1 MGSPADVEA
10 IFKEAESSMKKAV
23 DYFKNEI
30 AGFRTGRASTKLVE
44 DIKVDYY
51 GSKMPLKQ
59 IASITVP
66 EHNQIV
72 IQPWDQNAVSEIE
85 KALREYLNVNP
96 TVQGSIIRVTLA
108 PPTEERRR
116 EMVRLLHKLAE
127 EARVAI
133 RNIRREA
140 KDKLEELEGIGE
152 DEVRRLLDRLQKLT
166 DKYVD
171 MVNQIARAKE
181 EEILSI

>member
-1 MGSPADVEA
+1 MATPEVEA

-51 GSKMPLKQ
+51 GSKMPIKQ
-59 IASITVP
+59 IATVVVP
-66 EHNQIV
+66 EPTQIV

-85 KALREYLNVNP
+85 KAIREYLNLNP
-96 TVQGSIIRVTLA
+96 TVQGNVVRINLP

-116 EMVRLLHKLAE
+116 EMVRLLNKLAE
-127 EARVAI
+127 EARVAV
-133 RNIRREA
+133 RNVRREA
-140 KDKLEELEGIGE
+140 KEKIEKLEGVSE
-152 DEVRRLLDRLQKLT
+152 DEIRRLLERLQKLT
-166 DKYVD
+166 DQYIKKIND
-171 MVNQIARAKE
+171 LTAAKE
-181 EEILSI
+181 EEIMSV

>member
-1 MGSPADVEA
+1 MTAPDVEA
-10 IFKEAESSMKKAV
+10 IFKEAEQSMRKAV
-23 DYFKNEI
+23 EYFKNEI

-44 DIKVDYY
+44 DLKVEYY

-59 IASITVP
+59 IATIMVP

-85 KALREYLNVNP
+85 KAVREYLNLNP
-96 TVQGSIIRVTLA
+96 TVQGNIVRITLP
-108 PPTEERRR
+108 PPTEERRK

-133 RNIRREA
+133 RNVRREA
-140 KDKLEELEGIGE
+140 KDKLEDLEGVSE
-152 DEVRRLLDRLQKLT
+152 DEIRRLLDRLQKLT
-166 DKYVD
+166 DKYIQ
-171 MVNQIARAKE
+171 MVNDLAEAKE
-181 EEILSI
+181 KEIMTL

>member
-1 MGSPADVEA
+1 MTAPDVEA
-10 IFKEAESSMKKAV
+10 IFKEAEQSMKKAV
-23 DYFKNEI
+23 EYFKNEI

-44 DIKVDYY
+44 DIKVEYY

-59 IASITVP
+59 IATVMVP

-85 KALREYLNVNP
+85 KAVREYLNLNP
-96 TVQGSIIRVTLA
+96 TVQGNIIRITLP

-133 RNIRREA
+133 RNVRREA
-140 KDKLEELEGIGE
+140 KDKLEELEGVGE
-152 DEVRRLLDRLQKLT
+152 DEIRRLMDRLQKLT
-166 DKYVD
+166 DKYIQ
-171 MVNQIARAKE
+171 MVNQLAEAKE
-181 EEILSI
+181 KEIMTV

>member
-1 MGSPADVEA
+1 MGSPTDVEA

-96 TVQGSIIRVTLA
+96 TVQGNIIRVTLP
-108 PPTEERRR
+108 PPTEERRK

-140 KDKLEELEGIGE
+140 KDKLEELEGVGE
-152 DEVRRLLDRLQKLT
+152 DEIRRLLDRLQKLT

>member
-1 MGSPADVEA
+1 MAVPEAEA

-59 IASITVP
+59 IATIMVP
-66 EHNQIV
+66 EATQIV

-85 KALREYLNVNP
+85 KAIREYLNVNP
-96 TVQGSIIRVTLA
+96 TVQGNVIRINLP

-140 KDKLEELEGIGE
+140 KDKIEDLEGVGE
-152 DEVRRLLDRLQKLT
+152 DEIRRLLDRLQKLT
-166 DKYVD
+166 DKYIE
-171 MVNQIARAKE
+171 MVNNLAQAKE

>member
-1 MGSPADVEA
+1 MTTPADIEA
-10 IFKEAESSMKKAV
+10 IFKEAENSMKKAV

-44 DIKVDYY
+44 DIKVEYY

-59 IASITVP
+59 IASIMVP

-85 KALREYLNVNP
+85 KAIREFLNLNP
-96 TVQGSIIRVTLA
+96 TVQGNIIRVTL
-108 PPTEERRR
+108 PPLTEERRK
-116 EMVRLLHKLAE
+116 EMVRMLYKLAE

-133 RNIRREA
+133 RNVRREA
-140 KDKLEELEGIGE
+140 KDKIEELEGISE
-152 DEVRRLLDRLQKLT
+152 DEIRRLLDRLQKLT
-166 DKYVD
+166 DKYIKLINELVE
-171 MVNQIARAKE
+171 AKE
-181 EEILSI
+181 KEILSV

>member
-1 MGSPADVEA
+1 MTAPEVEA

-59 IASITVP
+59 IASIMVP
-66 EHNQIV
+66 EANQIV

-85 KALREYLNVNP
+85 KAVREYLNVNP
-96 TVQGSIIRVTLA
+96 TVQGNVIRINLP

-133 RNIRREA
+133 RNVRREA
-140 KDKLEELEGIGE
+140 KDKIEDLEGVGE
-152 DEVRRLLDRLQKLT
+152 DEIRRLLDRLQKLT
-166 DKYVD
+166 DKYID
-171 MVNQIARAKE
+171 AINKLAAAKE
-181 EEILSI
+181 EEIMSI

>member
-1 MGSPADVEA
+1 MTAPDVEA
-10 IFKEAESSMKKAV
+10 IFKEAEQSMKKAV
-23 DYFKNEI
+23 EYFKNEI

-44 DIKVDYY
+44 DLKVEYY

-59 IASITVP
+59 IATIMVP

-72 IQPWDQNAVSEIE
+72 IQPWDQNAVNEIE
-85 KALREYLNVNP
+85 KAVREYLNLNP
-96 TVQGSIIRVTLA
+96 TVQGNIVRITLP

-133 RNIRREA
+133 RNVRREA
-140 KDKLEELEGIGE
+140 KDKLEDLEGVSE
-152 DEVRRLLDRLQKLT
+152 DEIRRLLDRLQKLT
-166 DKYVD
+166 DKYIQ
-171 MVNQIARAKE
+171 MVNDLAEAKE
-181 EEILSI
+181 KEIMTL

>member
-1 MGSPADVEA
+1 MTTPEVEA
-10 IFKEAESSMKKAV
+10 VFKEAEKSMKKAV

-59 IASITVP
+59 IASIMVP

-85 KALREYLNVNP
+85 KAIREYLNLNP
-96 TVQGSIIRVTLA
+96 TVQGNVIRITL
-108 PPTEERRR
+108 PPLTEERRK

-140 KDKLEELEGIGE
+140 KDKIEDLEGISE
-152 DEVRRLLDRLQKLT
+152 DEIRRLLDRLQKLT
-166 DKYVD
+166 DKYIQ
-171 MVNQIARAKE
+171 MVNELMEAKE
-181 EEILSI
+181 REIMTV

>member
-1 MGSPADVEA
+1 MTAPDVEA
-10 IFKEAESSMKKAV
+10 IFKEAEQSMKKAV

-44 DIKVDYY
+44 DIKVEYY
-51 GSKMPLKQ
+51 GSKMAIKQ
-59 IASITVP
+59 IATVMVP

-85 KALREYLNVNP
+85 KAVREYLNLNP
-96 TVQGSIIRVTLA
+96 TVQGNIVRITL
-108 PPTEERRR
+108 PPLTEERRK

-133 RNIRREA
+133 RNVRREA
-140 KDKLEELEGIGE
+140 KDKIEELEGVSE
-152 DEVRRLLDRLQKLT
+152 DEIRRLLDRLQKLT
-166 DKYVD
+166 DKYIQ
-171 MVNQIARAKE
+171 MVNELTEAKE
-181 EEILSI
+181 KEIMTV

>member
-1 MGSPADVEA
+1 MSSPTDVEA
-10 IFKEAESSMKKAV
+10 IFKEAEVSMKKAV

-59 IASITVP
+59 IATIMVP
-66 EHNQIV
+66 EPNQIV
-72 IQPWDQNAVSEIE
+72 VQPWDQNAVNEIE
-85 KALREYLNVNP
+85 KAIREYLNVNP
-96 TVQGSIIRVTLA
+96 TVQGNVIRITLP

-140 KDKLEELEGIGE
+140 KDKIEDLEGVSE
-152 DEVRRLLDRLQKLT
+152 DEIRRLLDRLQKLT

-171 MVNQIARAKE
+171 MINSLAEAKE
-181 EEILSI
+181 EEIMSI

>member
-1 MGSPADVEA
+1 
-10 IFKEAESSMKKAV
+10 
-23 DYFKNEI
+23 
-30 AGFRTGRASTKLVE
+30 
-44 DIKVDYY
+44 
-51 GSKMPLKQ
+51 MPLKQ

-96 TVQGSIIRVTLA
+96 TVQGNIIRVTLP

>member
-1 MGSPADVEA
+1 MSVPEVEV
-10 IFKEAESSMKKAV
+10 IFKEAEISMKKAV
-23 DYFKNEI
+23 EYFKNEI

-59 IASITVP
+59 IASIMVP
-66 EHNQIV
+66 EATQIV

-85 KALREYLNVNP
+85 KAIREYLNVNP
-96 TVQGSIIRVTLA
+96 TVQGNIIRVNLP

-140 KDKLEELEGIGE
+140 KDKIEDLEGIGE
-152 DEVRRLLDRLQKLT
+152 DEIRRLLDRLQKLT
-166 DKYVD
+166 DKYID
-171 MVNQIARAKE
+171 MVNKLAEAKE
-181 EEILSI
+181 EEIMSI

>member
-1 MGSPADVEA
+1 MSSPTDVEA
-10 IFKEAESSMKKAV
+10 IFKEAETSMKKAV

-30 AGFRTGRASTKLVE
+30 AGFRTGRASSKLVE

-59 IASITVP
+59 IASITIP

-85 KALREYLNVNP
+85 KAIREYLNLNP
-96 TVQGSIIRVTLA
+96 TVQGNIIRVVL
-108 PPTEERRR
+108 PPLTEERRK
-116 EMVRLLHKLAE
+116 ELVRLLHKLAE

-133 RNIRREA
+133 RNVRREA
-140 KDKLEELEGIGE
+140 KDKIEDLEGVGE
-152 DEVRRLLDRLQKLT
+152 DEIRRLLDRLQKLT
-166 DKYVD
+166 DKYIEA
-171 MVNQIARAKE
+171 VNQLCEAKE
-181 EEILSI
+181 KEILSL

>member
-1 MGSPADVEA
+1 MATPEVEA
-10 IFKEAESSMKKAV
+10 IFKEAENSMKKAV

-59 IASITVP
+59 LATITVP
-66 EHNQIV
+66 EPTQIV

-85 KALREYLNVNP
+85 KAVREYLNVNP
-96 TVQGSIIRVTLA
+96 TVQGNLIRVNLP

-127 EARVAI
+127 EARIAV
-133 RNIRREA
+133 RNVRREA
-140 KDKLEELEGIGE
+140 KDRIDDLEGVGE
-152 DEVRRLLDRLQKLT
+152 DEIRRLLDKLQKLT
-166 DKYVD
+166 DKYISLI
-171 MVNQIARAKE
+171 NELTEKKE
-181 EEILSI
+181 EEILSV